1 VTIEAS
7 EPLWQVVVGNKEPW
21 RRGRLFLILFAIF
34 SALVD
39 LFAFGLLIFG
49 GYLNALLFFAAV
61 RSVFWLQYYFI
72 WIGVHWV
79 RWFQGGLSMLQGFA
93 FFVWSFENQSGPM
106 MLWGM
111 FSIAAGAYLGFAPS
125 VHFFATRQK
134 ENRQWLEAIAVAA
147 VFGLLLASLASGVLG
162 LFRYQAYLQNEAREF
177 ADTVFQRIFA
187 GHDTYFLLDHASARA
202 LAQRNGRFQLTK
214 FLQDATLR
222 AGEVH
227 DIQKANGVVLLR
239 YVFPATLAA
248 DGEMQTEGIGSH
260 GRILLRLRLAGRA
273 ERLEDRQYIL
283 DFPRHRAKTATL
295 TIN

>member
-61 RSVFWLQYYFI
+61 RSLFWLQYYFI

-162 LFRYQAYLQNEAREF
+162 LFRYQAYLQMK
-177 ADTVFQRIFA
+177 
-187 GHDTYFLLDHASARA
+187 RA
-202 LAQRNGRFQLTK
+202 NLPIPCSNA
-214 FLQDATLR
+214 FLQDTILISCSTTRAREHSHNETGASSLR
-222 AGEVH
+222 SSFKMRHFA
-227 DIQKANGVVLLR
+227 
-239 YVFPATLAA
+239 
-248 DGEMQTEGIGSH
+248 
-260 GRILLRLRLAGRA
+260 RA
-273 ERLEDRQYIL
+273 RCTTFKR
-283 DFPRHRAKTATL
+283 RMV
-295 TIN
+295 

>member
-1 VTIEAS
+1 
-7 EPLWQVVVGNKEPW
+7 
-21 RRGRLFLILFAIF
+21 
-34 SALVD
+34 
-39 LFAFGLLIFG
+39 
-49 GYLNALLFFAAV
+49 
-61 RSVFWLQYYFI
+61 
-72 WIGVHWV
+72 
-79 RWFQGGLSMLQGFA
+79 M
-93 FFVWSFENQSGPM
+93 
-106 MLWGM
+106 
-111 FSIAAGAYLGFAPS
+111 
-125 VHFFATRQK
+125 
-134 ENRQWLEAIAVAA
+134 AA

-260 GRILLRLRLAGRA
+260 GRILLRLRLVGVPN
-273 ERLEDRQYIL
+273 DWKI
-283 DFPRHRAKTATL
+283 DNISWIFPDTVQKPQPSR
-295 TIN
+295 